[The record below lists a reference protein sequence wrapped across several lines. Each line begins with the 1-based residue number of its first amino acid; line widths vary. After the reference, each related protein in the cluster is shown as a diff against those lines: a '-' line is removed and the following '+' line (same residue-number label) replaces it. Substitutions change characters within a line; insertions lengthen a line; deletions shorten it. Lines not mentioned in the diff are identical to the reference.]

1 MQDLAGWDDQPL
13 SAFPDGTW
21 QPVVPAPAV
30 RVPDTALAPVQMPP
44 IRIVETRRA
53 VSIRKID
60 QVNTNT
66 DTTKPQPQPQLQ
78 TAGSYLPTVP
88 RVLHVGWCCQA
99 PGTTSLQCNA
109 SSGHIGGEA
118 SEDQFGQSML
128 KLACTIIRANIPGL

>member
-44 IRIVETRRA
+44 VRIVETRRA

-60 QVNTNT
+60 QVAHKQNRIHNHKLPLISWLLFT
-66 DTTKPQPQPQLQ
+66 DRLM
-78 TAGSYLPTVP
+78 
-88 RVLHVGWCCQA
+88 
-99 PGTTSLQCNA
+99 
-109 SSGHIGGEA
+109 
-118 SEDQFGQSML
+118 D
-128 KLACTIIRANIPGL
+128 II